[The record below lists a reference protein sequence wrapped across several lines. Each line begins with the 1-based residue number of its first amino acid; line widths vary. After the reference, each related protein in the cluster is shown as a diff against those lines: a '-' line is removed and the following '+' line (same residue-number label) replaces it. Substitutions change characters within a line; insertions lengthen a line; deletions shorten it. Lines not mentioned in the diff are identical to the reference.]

1 MALISKSKSRQND
14 CRMTMEKRLRLIIA
28 DDHSLFRQ
36 GLKELLLLQPDVKVV
51 GEVEHLSELASML
64 TTTPCDVLLLDL
76 QMERW
81 AGGQIER
88 LSRVTRI
95 VVLTASERTEDA
107 MAALRMGAHGFVQK
121 RYAVET
127 LMEAI
132 RSAAQGLV
140 WIPPALQAELPAQLR
155 SRLGSQLSSREIEIV
170 RCVAAGL
177 RNAEVAERLSIV
189 EGTVKTHLNNIFQK
203 LGIRDR
209 VELALYA
216 HRVGL
221 AEAPRGKR

>member
-1 MALISKSKSRQND
+1 
-14 CRMTMEKRLRLIIA
+14 MEKRLRLIIA

-36 GLKELLLLQPDVKVV
+36 GLKELLLLQPEVEVV
-51 GEVEHLSELASML
+51 GEVEHFSQLATML
-64 TTTPCDVLLLDL
+64 ITTPCDVLLLDL

-81 AGGQIER
+81 IGGNIER
-88 LSRVTRI
+88 LSRVTRV
-95 VVLTASERTEDA
+95 VVLTASESKQDA
-107 MAALRMGAHGFVQK
+107 MAALRMGAYAFVQK

-140 WIPPALQAELPAQLR
+140 WIPPALQAEVAAHLISPA
-155 SRLGSQLSSREIEIV
+155 GSQLSNREAEIV
-170 RCVAAGL
+170 GCVAVGL
-177 RNAEVAERLSIV
+177 RNAEVAERLSIG
-189 EGTVKTHLNNIFQK
+189 ESTVKTHLNNIFQK

-216 HRVGL
+216 HGVGL
-221 AEAPRGKR
+221 AGAPRRKR

>member
-1 MALISKSKSRQND
+1 
-14 CRMTMEKRLRLIIA
+14 MTMKKRLRLIIA

-36 GLKELLLLQPDVKVV
+36 GLKELLLMQPEVQVV
-51 GEVEHLSELASML
+51 GEVEHFSELASML

-81 AGGQIER
+81 VGRSIER

-95 VVLTASERTEDA
+95 VVLTASERKEDA
-107 MAALRMGAHGFVQK
+107 MAALRMGAHAFVQK

-132 RSAAQGLV
+132 RSAARGQV
-140 WIPPALQAELPAQLR
+140 WIPPALQAGLAEQLR
-155 SRLGSQLSSREIEIV
+155 SPARNQLSNRETEII
-170 RCVAAGL
+170 RYVAAGL
-177 RNAEVAERLSIV
+177 RNAEVAKRLSIG
-189 EGTVKTHLNNIFQK
+189 ESTVKTHLNNIFQK

-221 AEAPRGKR
+221 AEGPPGKR

>member
-1 MALISKSKSRQND
+1 
-14 CRMTMEKRLRLIIA
+14 MTMEKRLRLIIA

-36 GLKELLLLQPDVKVV
+36 GLKELLLLQPEVEVV
-51 GEVEHLSELASML
+51 GEVERLSELASML

-81 AGGQIER
+81 VGGYIER

-95 VVLTASERTEDA
+95 VVLTASERKEDA
-107 MAALRMGAHGFVQK
+107 MAALRMGAHAFVQK

-140 WIPPALQAELPAQLR
+140 WIPPALHTELATQLR
-155 SRLGSQLSSREIEIV
+155 SSGRSQLSNRETEVI

-177 RNAEVAERLSIV
+177 RNAEVAERLSIG
-189 EGTVKTHLNNIFQK
+189 ESTVKTHLNNIFQK

-221 AEAPRGKR
+221 AEGPRGKR

>member
-1 MALISKSKSRQND
+1 
-14 CRMTMEKRLRLIIA
+14 MERRLRLIIA

-36 GLKELLLLQPDVKVV
+36 GLKELLLMQPDVEVV
-51 GEVEHLSELASML
+51 GEVEQYSELASML

-81 AGGQIER
+81 VGGKIER
-88 LSRVTRI
+88 LSRITRV
-95 VVLTASERTEDA
+95 VVLTASEHKEDA
-107 MAALRMGAHGFVQK
+107 MAALRMGALAFVQK

-132 RSAAQGLV
+132 RSAAQGMV
-140 WIPPALQAELPAQLR
+140 WIPPALRSEFAAQLR
-155 SRLGSQLSSREIEIV
+155 SPAGNQLSNRETEII
-170 RCVAAGL
+170 RCVAEGL
-177 RNAEVAERLSIV
+177 RNAEVAERLSIG
-189 EGTVKTHLNNIFQK
+189 ESTVKTHLNNIFQK

-221 AEAPRGKR
+221 AGAVRSKS

>member
-1 MALISKSKSRQND
+1 
-14 CRMTMEKRLRLIIA
+14 MEKRLRLLIA

-36 GLKELLLLQPDVKVV
+36 GLKELLLLQPEVEVV
-51 GEVEHLSELASML
+51 GEVGHFSQLASML

-81 AGGQIER
+81 VGNSIER
-88 LSRVTRI
+88 LSRVTRV
-95 VVLTASERTEDA
+95 VVLTASERKEDA
-107 MAALRMGAHGFVQK
+107 MAALRMGAHAYVQK

-140 WIPPALQAELPAQLR
+140 WIPPALRAELAAQLR
-155 SRLGSQLSSREIEIV
+155 SPASNQLSNRETEIT

-177 RNAEVAERLSIV
+177 RNAEVAQRLSIG
-189 EGTVKTHLNNIFQK
+189 ESTVKTHLNNIFHK

-216 HRVGL
+216 HRAGL

>member
-1 MALISKSKSRQND
+1 
-14 CRMTMEKRLRLIIA
+14 MTMEKRLRLIIA

-36 GLKELLLLQPDVKVV
+36 GLKELLLMQPEVAVV
-51 GEVEHLSELASML
+51 GEVEHFSELASML

-81 AGGQIER
+81 VGGNIER

-95 VVLTASERTEDA
+95 VVLTASERKEDA
-107 MAALRMGAHGFVQK
+107 MAALRMGAHAFVQK

-132 RSAAQGLV
+132 RSAAKGLV
-140 WIPPALQAELPAQLR
+140 WIPPALHAELAAQLR
-155 SRLGSQLSSREIEIV
+155 SSASSQLSNRETEIIS
-170 RCVAAGL
+170 CVAAGL
-177 RNAEVAERLSIV
+177 RNAEVAERLSIG
-189 EGTVKTHLNNIFQK
+189 ESTVKTHLNNIFQK

-216 HRVGL
+216 HRAGL

>member
-1 MALISKSKSRQND
+1 
-14 CRMTMEKRLRLIIA
+14 MTMEKRLRLIIA

-36 GLKELLLLQPDVKVV
+36 GLKELLLLQPEVEVV
-51 GEVEHLSELASML
+51 GEVEHFSQLAAML
-64 TTTPCDVLLLDL
+64 VTTPCDVLLLDL

-81 AGGQIER
+81 IGGNIER

-95 VVLTASERTEDA
+95 VVLTASERKEDA
-107 MAALRMGAHGFVQK
+107 MAALRMGAHAFVQK

-140 WIPPALQAELPAQLR
+140 WIPPALHAELAAQLR
-155 SRLGSQLSSREIEIV
+155 SPAGSQLSNRETEII

-177 RNAEVAERLSIV
+177 RNAEVAERLSIG
-189 EGTVKTHLNNIFQK
+189 ESTVKTHLNNIFQK

-221 AEAPRGKR
+221 AEAPRR

>member
-1 MALISKSKSRQND
+1 
-14 CRMTMEKRLRLIIA
+14 MTMEKRLRLLIA

-36 GLKELLLLQPDVKVV
+36 GLKELLLLQPGVEVV
-51 GEVEHLSELASML
+51 GEVGHFSQLASML

-81 AGGQIER
+81 VGDSIER
-88 LSRVTRI
+88 LSRVTRV
-95 VVLTASERTEDA
+95 VVLTASERKEDA
-107 MAALRMGAHGFVQK
+107 MAALRMGAHAYVQK

-140 WIPPALQAELPAQLR
+140 WIPPALRAELVAQFRSPA
-155 SRLGSQLSSREIEIV
+155 SSQLSNRETEIA

-177 RNAEVAERLSIV
+177 RNAEVAQRLSIG
-189 EGTVKTHLNNIFQK
+189 ESTVKTHLNNIFHK

-216 HRVGL
+216 HRAGL

>member
-1 MALISKSKSRQND
+1 
-14 CRMTMEKRLRLIIA
+14 MTMVKRLRLIIA

-36 GLKELLLLQPDVKVV
+36 GLKELLLLQPDIAVV
-51 GEVEHLSELASML
+51 GEVEQYSELASML
-64 TTTPCDVLLLDL
+64 TATPCDVLLLDL

-81 AGGQIER
+81 VGGKIER
-88 LSRVTRI
+88 LSRVTRV
-95 VVLTASERTEDA
+95 VVLTASEHKEDA
-107 MAALRMGAHGFVQK
+107 MSALRMGALAFVQK

-140 WIPPALQAELPAQLR
+140 WIPPAFRAEFAAQLR
-155 SRLGSQLSSREIEIV
+155 SPASNSLSNRETEII
-170 RCVAAGL
+170 RCVAEGL
-177 RNAEVAERLSIV
+177 RNAEVAARLSIG
-189 EGTVKTHLNNIFQK
+189 ESTVKTHLNNIFQK

-216 HRVGL
+216 HRIGL
-221 AEAPRGKR
+221 AGATRVKS

>member
-1 MALISKSKSRQND
+1 MK
-14 CRMTMEKRLRLIIA
+14 KRLRLIIA
-28 DDHSLFRQ
+28 DDHSLFRE
-36 GLKELLLLQPDVKVV
+36 GLKSLLLLQPEVEVV
-51 GEVEHLSELASML
+51 GEVERFSELASML
-64 TTTPCDVLLLDL
+64 TRTPCDVLLLDL

-81 AGGQIER
+81 VLGDIER
-88 LSRVTRI
+88 LTRVARI
-95 VVLTASERTEDA
+95 VVLTASERKEDV
-107 MAALRMGAHGFVQK
+107 MAALRLGAHAVVPK

-132 RSAAQGLV
+132 QSAVQGLV
-140 WIPPALQAELPAQLR
+140 WIPPEIRAELTTHLR
-155 SRLGSQLSSREIEIV
+155 SPGSQLSNRETQII

-177 RNAEVAERLSIV
+177 RNAEVAEQLSIS
-189 EGTVKTHLNNIFQK
+189 ESTVKTHLNSIFQK

-221 AEAPRGKR
+221 TGAPRGKR

>member
-1 MALISKSKSRQND
+1 
-14 CRMTMEKRLRLIIA
+14 MEKRLRLIIA

-36 GLKELLLLQPDVKVV
+36 GLKELLLLQPEVEVV
-51 GEVEHLSELASML
+51 GEVEHFSQLATML
-64 TTTPCDVLLLDL
+64 ITTPCDVLLLDL

-81 AGGQIER
+81 IGGNIER
-88 LSRVTRI
+88 LSRVTRV
-95 VVLTASERTEDA
+95 VVLTASERKQDA
-107 MAALRMGAHGFVQK
+107 MAALRMGAYAFVQK

-140 WIPPALQAELPAQLR
+140 WIPPSLQAEFAAHLISPA
-155 SRLGSQLSSREIEIV
+155 GSQLSNREAEIIG
-170 RCVAAGL
+170 CVAVGL
-177 RNAEVAERLSIV
+177 RNAEVAERLSIA
-189 EGTVKTHLNNIFQK
+189 ESTVKTHLNNIFQK

-221 AEAPRGKR
+221 AEAPCRKR

>member
-1 MALISKSKSRQND
+1 
-14 CRMTMEKRLRLIIA
+14 MTMKKKLRLIIA

-36 GLKELLLLQPDVKVV
+36 GLKSLLLLQPEIDVVA
-51 GEVEHLSELASML
+51 EVERVSELTPML
-64 TTTPCDVLLLDL
+64 TMTPCDLLLLDL

-81 AGGQIER
+81 AIGDIQR
-88 LSRVTRI
+88 LSRVARV
-95 VVLTASERTEDA
+95 VVLTASERKEDA
-107 MAALRMGAHGFVQK
+107 TAALRMGAHAIVHK

-140 WIPPALQAELPAQLR
+140 WVPPALRGELATQLTSPAANK
-155 SRLGSQLSSREIEIV
+155 LSDRETEIV

-177 RNAEVAERLSIV
+177 RNAEVAERLSIG
-189 EGTVKTHLNNIFQK
+189 ESTVKTHLNNIFQK
-203 LGIRDR
+203 LRVRDR
-209 VELALYA
+209 VKLALYA

-221 AEAPRGKR
+221 AEAPAPKRYRIRSESEGQ

>member
-1 MALISKSKSRQND
+1 
-14 CRMTMEKRLRLIIA
+14 MTMVKRLRLIIA

-36 GLKELLLLQPDVKVV
+36 GLRELLLLQPEVGVV
-51 GEVEHLSELASML
+51 GEVERFSELASML
-64 TTTPCDVLLLDL
+64 VTTSCDVLLLDL
-76 QMERW
+76 QMDRW
-81 AGGQIER
+81 VGGSIER

-95 VVLTASERTEDA
+95 VVLTASERKEDA
-107 MAALRMGAHGFVQK
+107 MAALRMGAHAFVQK

-132 RSAAQGLV
+132 RSAAQGRV
-140 WIPPALQAELPAQLR
+140 WIPPALHAELVAQLR
-155 SRLGSQLSSREIEIV
+155 SPLSGQLSSRETEII

-177 RNAEVAERLSIV
+177 RNAEVAQRLVIGES
-189 EGTVKTHLNNIFQK
+189 TVKTHLNNIFHK

-221 AEAPRGKR
+221 AGAPRDKH

>member
-1 MALISKSKSRQND
+1 
-14 CRMTMEKRLRLIIA
+14 MTMEKRLRLIIA

-36 GLKELLLLQPDVKVV
+36 GLRELLLLQPDVEVV
-51 GEVEHLSELASML
+51 GEVAHFSELASML

-81 AGGQIER
+81 VGGSIER

-95 VVLTASERTEDA
+95 VVLTASERKEDA
-107 MAALRMGAHGFVQK
+107 MAALRMGAHAFVQK

-140 WIPPALQAELPAQLR
+140 WIPPALLAELAAQLR
-155 SRLGSQLSSREIEIV
+155 SPGGSQLSYRETEIV

-177 RNAEVAERLSIV
+177 RNAEVAERLSIG
-189 EGTVKTHLNNIFQK
+189 ESTVKTHLNNIFQK

>member
-1 MALISKSKSRQND
+1 MKN
-14 CRMTMEKRLRLIIA
+14 RLRLIIA

-36 GLKELLLLQPDVKVV
+36 GLKELLLLQPEVEVV
-51 GEVEHLSELASML
+51 GEVGHFNELALMI

-81 AGGQIER
+81 VAGDIER

-95 VVLTASERTEDA
+95 VVLTASERKEDA
-107 MAALRMGAHGFVQK
+107 VAALQAGAYAFVQK

-140 WIPPALQAELPAQLR
+140 WIPPALRAELAARFKSSASSP
-155 SRLGSQLSSREIEIV
+155 LSNRETEVI

-177 RNAEVAERLSIV
+177 RNAEVARRLSI
-189 EGTVKTHLNNIFQK
+189 GQSTVKTHLNNIFQK
-203 LGIRDR
+203 IGVRDR

-216 HRVGL
+216 YRFGL
-221 AEAPRGKR
+221 AEGPRGQG

>member
-1 MALISKSKSRQND
+1 MI
-14 CRMTMEKRLRLIIA
+14 MEKPLRLIIA

-36 GLKELLLLQPDVKVV
+36 GLKSLLLLQPGVEVV
-51 GEVEHLSELASML
+51 GEVERSSELASML

-81 AGGQIER
+81 VVGDIER

-95 VVLTASERTEDA
+95 VVLTASERKEDA
-107 MAALRMGAHGFVQK
+107 MAALRMGASAIVQK

-132 RSAAQGLV
+132 RSAAQGQV
-140 WIPPALQAELPAQLR
+140 WIPPALQAEVAAQLR
-155 SRLGSQLSSREIEIV
+155 SPSSKQLSNRETEII

-177 RNAEVAERLSIV
+177 RNAEVAEHLSIG
-189 EGTVKTHLNNIFQK
+189 ESTVKTHLNNIFQK

-221 AEAPRGKR
+221 AETPRGKS